1 LNEPTI
7 MDGPAILGRTIMNEA
22 RHAVVTGAAQGIGR
36 AVAER
41 LVEMGHKVA
50 LLDVNQDAV
59 EAVASSLPGSLALTC
74 DVAETSSVEAAAGKL
89 SKEWGQVDILINN
102 AGISP
107 SHGGHSL
114 PVEDTDIDEWH
125 RVIAVNLTGTFL
137 MCRSLLPIMKPSG
150 WGRIINFS
158 SQGGR
163 TRSRLSGAHYGA
175 TKAGVIGFTRVLAG
189 QVGAH
194 GITANCIAPGRIV
207 TPQSESFGDKATYVD
222 DIPAGRL
229 GETDDIV
236 AAVEYLVSDRAA
248 FVTGTVLDVNG
259 GFFMP

>member
-1 LNEPTI
+1 MTE
-7 MDGPAILGRTIMNEA
+7 MR
-22 RHAVVTGAAQGIGR
+22 RAVVTGAAQGIGR
-36 AVAER
+36 AIAER
-41 LVEMGHKVA
+41 LCALGHPVA
-50 LLDVNQDAV
+50 LLDVNRDAV
-59 EAVASSLPGSLALTC
+59 EALSRDLPESQALHC
-74 DVAETSSVEAAAGKL
+74 DVADPASVEAAVASL
-89 SKEWGQVDILINN
+89 RQDWGGVDILINN

-107 SHGGHSL
+107 SHGGRAL
-114 PVEDTDIDEWH
+114 QVEETDLDEWH

-137 MCRSLLPIMKPSG
+137 MCRYSLPIMKPTG
-150 WGRIINFS
+150 WGRIVNFS

-163 TRSRLSGAHYGA
+163 MRSRLSGAHYGA

-207 TPQSESFGDKATYVD
+207 TPQSESFGDKTNYVD

-236 AAVEYLVSDRAA
+236 AAVEYLISERAA

>member
-1 LNEPTI
+1 
-7 MDGPAILGRTIMNEA
+7 MNQITSS
-22 RHAVVTGAAQGIGR
+22 VITGAAQGIGR
-36 AVAER
+36 AIAER
-41 LVEMGHKVA
+41 LVDLGHRVA
-50 LLDVNQDAV
+50 LIDVNGDAV
-59 EAVASSLPGSLALTC
+59 QTMANAMPGAIAVQC
-74 DVAETSSVEAAAGKL
+74 DVSQHESVEACARRIAQ
-89 SKEWGQVDILINN
+89 EWGYADILINN

-107 SHGGHSL
+107 SHGGRSL
-114 PVEDTDIDEWH
+114 AVEDTDIEEWH
-125 RVIAVNLTGTFL
+125 RVIGVNLTGTFL
-137 MCRSLLPIMKPSG
+137 MCRALLPLMKPRG
-150 WGRIINFS
+150 WGRIVNFS

-163 TRSRLSGAHYGA
+163 MRSRLSGAHYGA

-207 TPQSESFGDKATYVD
+207 TPQSESFGDKSGYVD

-236 AAVEYLVSDRAA
+236 AAVEYLISKRAS

>member
-1 LNEPTI
+1 MTET
-7 MDGPAILGRTIMNEA
+7 

-36 AVAER
+36 AIAER
-41 LVEMGHKVA
+41 LSALGHSVA
-50 LLDVNQDAV
+50 LLDVNRDAV
-59 EAVASSLPGSLALTC
+59 EALSRDLPRSLALHC
-74 DVAETSSVEAAAGKL
+74 DVADTASVEAAVASL
-89 SKEWGQVDILINN
+89 RQEWEGVDILINN

-107 SHGGHSL
+107 SHHGRAL
-114 PVEDTDIDEWH
+114 PVEETDIDEWH

-137 MCRSLLPIMKPSG
+137 MCRYLLPSMKPKG
-150 WGRIINFS
+150 WGRIVNFS

-163 TRSRLSGAHYGA
+163 MRSRLSGAHYGA

-189 QVGAH
+189 QVGTH

-207 TPQSESFGDKATYVD
+207 TPQSESFGDKTAYVD

-236 AAVEYLVSDRAA
+236 AGVEYLISERAA

>member
-1 LNEPTI
+1 
-7 MDGPAILGRTIMNEA
+7 MN
-22 RHAVVTGAAQGIGR
+22 HITSSLVTGAAQGIGR
-36 AVAER
+36 AIAER
-41 LVEMGHKVA
+41 LVDLGHRVA
-50 LLDVNQDAV
+50 LVDVNGDAVQTMANAMPGAIAIQCDVSQPASVDACARTIAQTWGHLDV
-59 EAVASSLPGSLALTC
+59 
-74 DVAETSSVEAAAGKL
+74 
-89 SKEWGQVDILINN
+89 LINN

-107 SHGGHSL
+107 SHRGRSL
-114 PVEDTDIDEWH
+114 AVEDTGIDEWH
-125 RVIAVNLTGTFL
+125 RVIGVNLTGTFL
-137 MCRSLLPIMKPSG
+137 MCRALLPLMKPRG
-150 WGRIINFS
+150 WGRIVNFS

-163 TRSRLSGAHYGA
+163 MRSRLSGAHYGA

-189 QVGAH
+189 QAGAH

-207 TPQSESFGDKATYVD
+207 TPQSESFGDKSGYVD

-236 AAVEYLVSDRAA
+236 AAVEYLISKRAS

>member
-1 LNEPTI
+1 
-7 MDGPAILGRTIMNEA
+7 MNEA
-22 RHAVVTGAAQGIGR
+22 RVAVVTGAAQGIGR

-41 LVEMGHKVA
+41 LAQTGHRLA
-50 LLDVNQDAV
+50 LLDVKGLDAV
-59 EAVASSLPGSLALTC
+59 ADALPGSLALRC
-74 DVAETSSVEAAAGKL
+74 DVADPASVEDCVGRIAA
-89 SKEWGQVDILINN
+89 EWGHVDVLVNN

-107 SHGGHSL
+107 SHGGRSL
-114 PVEDTDIDEWH
+114 PVEETDIDEWH

-137 MCRSLLPIMKPSG
+137 MCRAVLPVMKPRG
-150 WGRIINFS
+150 WGRIVNFS

-163 TRSRLSGAHYGA
+163 MRSRLSGAHYGA

-207 TPQSESFGDKATYVD
+207 TPQSEGFDDKGTYTD
-222 DIPAGRL
+222 DIPVGRL

-236 AAVEYLVSDRAA
+236 AGVEYLISERAA

>member
-1 LNEPTI
+1 
-7 MDGPAILGRTIMNEA
+7 MNDEKV
-22 RHAVVTGAAQGIGR
+22 AVITGAAQGIGR
-36 AVAER
+36 AIAEKLAATGHR
-41 LVEMGHKVA
+41 LA
-50 LLDVNQDAV
+50 LLDVKGLDAV
-59 EAVASSLPGSLALTC
+59 ADALPGSLALRC
-74 DVAETSSVEAAAGKL
+74 DVADPASVEDCVGRIAA
-89 SKEWGQVDILINN
+89 EWGHVDVLVNN

-107 SHGGHSL
+107 SHGGRSL
-114 PVEDTDIDEWH
+114 PVEETDIDEWH

-137 MCRSLLPIMKPSG
+137 MCRAVLPVMKPCG
-150 WGRIINFS
+150 WGRIVNFS

-163 TRSRLSGAHYGA
+163 MRSRLSGAHYGA

-207 TPQSESFGDKATYVD
+207 TPQSEGFGDKGTYTD
-222 DIPAGRL
+222 DIPVGRI

-236 AAVEYLVSDRAA
+236 AGVEYLISERAA

>member
-1 LNEPTI
+1 MT
-7 MDGPAILGRTIMNEA
+7 DTKV
-22 RHAVVTGAAQGIGR
+22 AVVTGAAQGIGR

-41 LVEMGHKVA
+41 LAATGHRVA
-50 LLDVNQDAV
+50 LLDVNADAV
-59 EAVASSLPGSLALTC
+59 EALARELPGSLAVRC
-74 DVAETSSVEAAAGKL
+74 DVADVASVEACAQRIAG
-89 SKEWGQVDILINN
+89 EWGHVDILINN

-107 SHGGHSL
+107 SHGGRSL
-114 PVEDTDIDEWH
+114 PVEETDLDEWH

-137 MCRSLLPIMKPSG
+137 MCRSLLPIMKPRG
-150 WGRIINFS
+150 WGRIVNFS

-207 TPQSESFGDKATYVD
+207 TPQSESFGDKSTYVD

-236 AAVEYLVSDRAA
+236 AGVEYLISDRAS

-259 GFFMP
+259 GFYMP

>member
-1 LNEPTI
+1 
-7 MDGPAILGRTIMNEA
+7 MNEGKVA
-22 RHAVVTGAAQGIGR
+22 IVTGAAQGIGR

-41 LVEMGHKVA
+41 LAQTEHRLA
-50 LLDVNQDAV
+50 LLDVKGLDAV
-59 EAVASSLPGSLALTC
+59 ADALPGSLALRC
-74 DVAETSSVEAAAGKL
+74 DVSDPASVEDCVGRIVA
-89 SKEWGQVDILINN
+89 EWGHVDVLINN

-107 SHGGHSL
+107 SHGGRSL
-114 PVEDTDIDEWH
+114 PVEETDIDEWH

-137 MCRSLLPIMKPSG
+137 MCRAVLPVMKPRG
-150 WGRIINFS
+150 WGRIVNFS

-163 TRSRLSGAHYGA
+163 MRSRLSGAHYGA

-207 TPQSESFGDKATYVD
+207 TPQSEGFGDKNTYTD
-222 DIPAGRL
+222 DIPVGRL

-236 AAVEYLVSDRAA
+236 AGVEYLISERAA

>member
-1 LNEPTI
+1 
-7 MDGPAILGRTIMNEA
+7 MNEA
-22 RHAVVTGAAQGIGR
+22 RVAVVTGAAQGIGR

-41 LVEMGHKVA
+41 LAQTGHRLA
-50 LLDVNQDAV
+50 LLDVKGLDAV
-59 EAVASSLPGSLALTC
+59 ADALPGSLALRC
-74 DVAETSSVEAAAGKL
+74 DVADPASVEDCVGRIAA
-89 SKEWGQVDILINN
+89 EWGHVDVLVNN

-107 SHGGHSL
+107 SHGGRSL
-114 PVEDTDIDEWH
+114 PVEETDIDEWH

-137 MCRSLLPIMKPSG
+137 MCRAVLPVMKPRG
-150 WGRIINFS
+150 WGRIVNFS

-163 TRSRLSGAHYGA
+163 MRSRLSGAHYGA

-207 TPQSESFGDKATYVD
+207 TPQSEGFGDKGTYTD
-222 DIPAGRL
+222 DIPVGRL

-236 AAVEYLVSDRAA
+236 AGVEYLISERAA